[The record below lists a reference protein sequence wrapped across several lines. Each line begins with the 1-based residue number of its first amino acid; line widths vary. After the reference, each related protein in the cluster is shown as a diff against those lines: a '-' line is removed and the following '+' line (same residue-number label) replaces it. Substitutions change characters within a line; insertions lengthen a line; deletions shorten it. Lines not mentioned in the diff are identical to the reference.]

1 MRYYIK
7 CKLDPKKRQRL
18 SDSIK
23 TGSLAQGKIFQEGMQ
38 SALREATIDENDVV
52 HFVEICYCLESGLYA
67 MAMEIPVLNK
77 YFDNI
82 VEIKDAR
89 LRYQCTMECEFCDCT
104 RNITLPGELLTNE
117 LGLKRDESNKKNLLD
132 MGRIRLNRKKQQEG
146 IEGLRDLLSNINNDN
161 NDEKNNINIK
171 PIFAA
176 AALSGI
182 FAIFYDGVDYFRI
195 KNIPDTEESRQML
208 QTIGLEVYDNMNS
221 MKSAARRSLAKNDK
235 RSNVV

>member
-52 HFVEICYCLESGLYA
+52 HFVEICYCLESGLYP

-104 RNITLPGELLTNE
+104 RNIRLPGELLTNE
-117 LGLKRDESNKKNLLD
+117 LGLKRDESNKKNLVD
-132 MGRIRLNRKKQQEG
+132 IGRIRLNRKKQKES
-146 IEGLRDLLSNINNDN
+146 IEGLRDLLTNINNDN
-161 NDEKNNINIK
+161 KNENNNINIK

-182 FAIFYDGVDYFRI
+182 FAIFYDGSDYFRI
-195 KNIPDTEESRQML
+195 KNIPDTQESRQML
-208 QTIGLEVYDNMNS
+208 QTIGLEVYDNVNS
-221 MKSAARRSLAKNDK
+221 MKSAAKRSLAKSDK

>member
-38 SALREATIDENDVV
+38 SALREATIDENDLV

-104 RNITLPGELLTNE
+104 RNIRLPGELLTNE
-117 LGLKRDESNKKNLLD
+117 LGLKRDESNKKNLAD
-132 MGRIRLNRKKQQEG
+132 IGRIRLNRKKQKES
-146 IEGLRDLLSNINNDN
+146 IEGLRDLLTNINNDN
-161 NDEKNNINIK
+161 KNENNNINIK

-182 FAIFYDGVDYFRI
+182 FAIFYDGSDYFRI
-195 KNIPDTEESRQML
+195 KNIPDTQESRQML
-208 QTIGLEVYDNMNS
+208 QTIGLEVYDNVNS
-221 MKSAARRSLAKNDK
+221 MKSAAKRSLAKSDK

>member
-7 CKLDPKKRQRL
+7 CKLNPKERQRL

-38 SALREATIDENDVV
+38 TALREATIDENDVV
-52 HFVEICYCLESGLYA
+52 HFVEICYCLESGLSP

-82 VEIKDAR
+82 VEVKDAR

-104 RNITLPGELLTNE
+104 RSIKLPGELLANE
-117 LGLKRDESNKKNLLD
+117 LGLKIDESNKKNLVD
-132 MGRIRLNRKKQQEG
+132 IGRIRLNRKKQKES
-146 IEGLRDLLSNINNDN
+146 IEGLRNILSNINNDN
-161 NDEKNNINIK
+161 NDDNNNINIK
-171 PIFAA
+171 PIFSG

-182 FAIFYDGVDYFRI
+182 FAIFYDGIDYFRI
-195 KNIPDTEESRQML
+195 KNIPDTQESRQML
-208 QTIGLEVYDNMNS
+208 HTIGLELYDNVDS
-221 MKSAARRSLAKNDK
+221 MKSAARRSLAKSDK

>member
-7 CKLDPKKRQRL
+7 CKLNPKERQRL
-18 SDSIK
+18 SDSIR

-38 SALREATIDENDVV
+38 TALREATIDENHVV
-52 HFVEICYCLESGLYA
+52 HFVEICYCLESGLSP
-67 MAMEIPVLNK
+67 MAMEMPVLNK

-82 VEIKDAR
+82 VEVKDAR

-104 RNITLPGELLTNE
+104 RNIKIPRELLANE
-117 LGLKRDESNKKNLLD
+117 LGFKTDESNKKNLVD
-132 MGRIRLNRKKQQEG
+132 IGRIRLNRKKQKES

-161 NDEKNNINIK
+161 NNENNNINIK
-171 PIFAA
+171 PIFSG

-182 FAIFYDGVDYFRI
+182 FAIFYDGIDYFRI

-208 QTIGLEVYDNMNS
+208 QTIGLKIYDNVDS
-221 MKSAARRSLAKNDK
+221 MKSAARRSLAKSDK